1 MPIMVIPK
9 RALLAASF
17 FYVWNLLAAAA
28 ETADCHSKQYDEQV
42 TVARVF
48 DGDTVQL
55 TDGRHLRFIAINTRE
70 RGRDN
75 RPAEPLADTAKHT
88 LESLLTADKSLLLRY
103 DQEKKD
109 RHGRLLAH
117 PYLPDGRNLTQALL
131 QAGMGFHITVPPN
144 LLFLNC
150 YLQAEQ
156 TARQQQRG
164 LWQQS
169 YYQPQ
174 QAQQLSPTATG
185 FKRLSGTVSRIGE
198 SRSAYWL
205 NLGNNFALRLPKSDL
220 HYFPFAPA
228 SLMGKTLTIR
238 GWVYLR
244 HHELRMNLRHPA
256 SIEAITDGGATKLN
270 LNHNCS
276 GTPSNRLT
284 MDTHND

>member
-1 MPIMVIPK
+1 MPTMVIPK

-17 FYVWNLLAAAA
+17 FYVWLVPLPSAQAISCQNA
-28 ETADCHSKQYDEQV
+28 QYDERV
-42 TVARVF
+42 SVAKVY

-55 TDGRHLRFIAINTRE
+55 TDGRHLRFIAINTPE

-75 RPAEPLADTAKHT
+75 RPAEPLADTAKHQ
-88 LESLLTADKSLLLRY
+88 LESLLTADRSLLLRY

-117 PYLPDGRNLTQALL
+117 PYLPDGRSLTQALL

-144 LLFLNC
+144 LLFLDC
-150 YLQAEQ
+150 YQQAEQ

-164 LWQQS
+164 LWQRP

-198 SRSAYWL
+198 SRTAYWL

-244 HHELRMNLRHPA
+244 HDELRMNLRHPA
-256 SIEAITDGGATKLN
+256 SIEAITDGGATN
-270 LNHNCS
+270 
-276 GTPSNRLT
+276 
-284 MDTHND
+284 